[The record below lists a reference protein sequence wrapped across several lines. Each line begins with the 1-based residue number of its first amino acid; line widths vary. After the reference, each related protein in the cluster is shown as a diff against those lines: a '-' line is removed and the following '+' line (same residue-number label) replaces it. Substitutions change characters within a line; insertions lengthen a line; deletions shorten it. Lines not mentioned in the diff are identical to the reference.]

1 MKLIRTNIVR
11 PRYIRESHTTAV
23 INFRDVRYFYNEVFN
38 VYVRQD
44 IVPIYRSLRKR
55 MSPEKVWNY
64 LLKD

>member
-1 MKLIRTNIVR
+1 MKLIRTNVVR
-11 PRYIRESHTTAV
+11 PRYIRESHTTAF
-23 INFRDVRYFYNEVFN
+23 INFRDVRYFYNEVFD

>member
-1 MKLIRTNIVR
+1 MKLIRINVVR

-23 INFRDVRYFYNEVFN
+23 ISFKDVRYFYNEVFG

-44 IVPIYRSLRKR
+44 IVPIYRSLRQR
-55 MSPEKVWNY
+55 LTSEQCWNY